1 MDNGKLIALIR
12 RRRRRNQNGN
22 NGHIAISLYL
32 LVLPVATVALAVLLL
47 IVAGMGTAVGVYAY
61 FTKDL
66 PAPEEVGRR
75 TQEAFKTTSIYD
87 RTGNTLLYEVFDP
100 HGGQRTMVPL
110 EQIPPH
116 LINATIA
123 LEDKNFYENPGF
135 DMEGI
140 ARALWNNLRGLPIQ
154 GASSIT
160 MQLIRNV
167 IMSPEERMQ
176 RSYERKAKEAILAWE
191 LSRRYPGREGKDQ
204 ILEWYLNTIFYG
216 NLFYGVEA
224 ASEAYF
230 GKHVQDLSLAES
242 AMLAA
247 IPQWPAITPL
257 SPDPDIRA
265 QARKRQE
272 VVLDQMYLQDYITAE
287 EAYAAKQEELRYA
300 TKRFDIIAP
309 HFVMYVRQLLEEK
322 YGPELLYRGGLKVY
336 TTLDLN
342 LQHTAEEIARQ
353 HVAKLEEEERNVSNA
368 AVVAIDP
375 RTAEILTM
383 VGSIDY
389 FDPDIDGQVN
399 VALAPRQPGSAFKPY
414 TYVTAFAKGYT
425 PATLVMDVRTS
436 FPDDPNPPYAP
447 ENYDRRYHGPQLLR
461 SALGNSYNIPAVK
474 LLDMVGVKDVINT
487 AHRMGINTLT
497 GEQYGLSLTLGG
509 GEVTLL
515 DMTYAFSV
523 FANEGVMRGLP
534 VPTERRRPGFRE
546 LDPVAILRVEDADG
560 NVLEK
565 YTRPETRE
573 ILSPQLTYLISS
585 ILSDNAA
592 RAPAF
597 GANSML
603 KLSRPAAVKTGTTS
617 DWRDAWTVG
626 YTPQL
631 VAGVW
636 VGNSDNQP
644 MERTPGSRGAAPI
657 WHDLME
663 SALAPLPIEDFVRP
677 PGLEEVEVCAASG
690 LLPTEQCPH
699 RRKELFIAGT
709 APTAYCNMHQVFRIC
724 KPSGKLATIYCP
736 PDQVEEKV
744 FEIYPPEAADWVRT
758 NNIPQPPTE
767 YDETFGPTPASGDVA
782 ILNPDP
788 HAYVHGQVP
797 IEGNA
802 RGGGFQFY
810 RLQYGEG
817 LDPSA
822 WIQIG
827 ADHHN
832 SVDHGLLEVW
842 DTGQLAGLYTLQL
855 LVMRHDGGVHAEAI
869 QVTVDNAPPK
879 VEVVYPWPDK
889 VYVMEDDEW
898 VSMQAEAAD
907 NVSMDRVEFY
917 LDDSFFAEN
926 TVPPYNVKWTITM
939 SDITPAAVP
948 IITATLGITEEVT
961 IEIEEVEGEEGKE
974 ENFTIQFPNGFG
986 VICDSGGYTETHQI
1000 HAIAYDAA
1008 GNQVESE
1015 KVRIFVVHEEEEEEE
1030 EPEEVSLLLERDIPP
1045 RWRAW
1050 WPAAYLGGDTSREMG
1065 GYDGE

>member
-1 MDNGKLIALIR
+1 MNNGVLVSLIR
-12 RRRRRNQNGN
+12 QRRRRNQNGN
-22 NGHIAISLYL
+22 SGHIALRL
-32 LVLPVATVALAVLLL
+32 LALAVVVVVLSGVLL
-47 IVAGMGTAVGVYAY
+47 IAVGVGTAVGVYAY

-66 PAPEEVGRR
+66 PAPEEVGRQ
-75 TQEAFKTTSIYD
+75 TQWAFKTTKIYD
-87 RTGNTLLYEVFDP
+87 RTGNTLLYEIFDP
-100 HGGQRTMVPL
+100 QGGNRTLVPL
-110 EQIPPH
+110 EQIPQH

-123 LEDKNFYENPGF
+123 IEDKNFYENPGF
-135 DMEGI
+135 DIEGI
-140 ARALWNNLRGLPIQ
+140 ARAAWNNLRGLPIQ

-167 IMSPEERMQ
+167 IIPPEERMQ
-176 RSYERKAKEAILAWE
+176 RTFQRKFKELVLSWE
-191 LSRRYPGREGKDQ
+191 LSRRYPGRQGKDQ
-204 ILEWYLNTIFYG
+204 ILEWYLNTIYYG
-216 NLFYGVEA
+216 NLAYGVEA
-224 ASEAYF
+224 AAEAYF
-230 GKHVQDLSLAES
+230 GKHVWDLSLAES

-247 IPQWPAITPL
+247 IPQWPAINPL

-265 QARKRQE
+265 QAKKRQE
-272 VVLDQMYLQDYITAE
+272 IVLDQMYLQGYISAE
-287 EAYAAKQEELRYA
+287 EAYVAKQEKLRYA
-300 TKRFDIIAP
+300 SKRFDIIAP

-336 TTLDLN
+336 TTLDLD
-342 LQHTAEEIARQ
+342 LQRAAREIARQ
-353 HVAKLEEEERNVSNA
+353 HIAKLQEENRNVSNA
-368 AVVAIDP
+368 AVVVIDP

-383 VGSIDY
+383 LGSIDY

-399 VALAPRQPGSAFKPY
+399 VALAPRQPGSAFKPF

-425 PATLVMDVRTS
+425 PATLIMDVRTS

-461 SALGNSYNIPAVK
+461 SALANSYNIPAVK
-474 LLDMVGVKDVINT
+474 LLDMVGVQDVINT
-487 AHRMGINTLT
+487 AHHMGINTLT
-497 GEQYGLSLTLGG
+497 REYYGLSLTLGG

-523 FANEGVMRGLP
+523 FANGGIMRGQP
-534 VPTERRRPGFRE
+534 VPPEKRRPGFRE
-546 LDPVAILRVEDADG
+546 LDPVAILRIEDAEG
-560 NVLEK
+560 NVLER
-565 YTRPETRE
+565 YDHPESRV
-573 ILSPQLTYLISS
+573 IFDDPRLPYLITN

-592 RAPAF
+592 RSPAF

-603 KLSRPAAVKTGTTS
+603 KLSRPAAVKTGTTT

-631 VAGVW
+631 VTGVW

-657 WHDLME
+657 WHDFME
-663 SALAPLPIEDFVRP
+663 LALAPLPVEDFVRP
-677 PGLEEVEVCAASG
+677 PGFEEVEICATSG
-690 LLPTEQCPH
+690 LLPTEHCPN

-724 KPSGKLATIYCP
+724 KPSGKLATVYCP

-744 FEIYPPEAADWVRT
+744 FEIYPAEAADWVRA

-767 YDETFGPTPASGDVA
+767 YDDTFGPTPASGDVA
-782 ILNPDP
+782 ILNPKP
-788 HAYVHGQVP
+788 YAYVHGQVP

-802 RGGGFQFY
+802 KGDGFQLY

-832 SVDHGLLEVW
+832 AVDRGLLEVW
-842 DTGQLAGLYTLQL
+842 DTSQLEGLYTLQL
-855 LVMRHDGGVHAEAI
+855 TVVRHDGGVQTEAI
-869 QVTVDNAPPK
+869 QVTVDNVPPE
-879 VEVVYPWPDK
+879 VELVYPWPDK

-898 VSMQAEAAD
+898 VSMQAEATD

-917 LDDSFFAEN
+917 LDDRLLTHS
-926 TVPPYNVKWTITM
+926 TVPPYNVKWTIVM
-939 SDITPAAVP
+939 SDITPADVP
-948 IITATLGITEEVT
+948 AIVESQGITEEVSMAMT
-961 IEIEEVEGEEGKE
+961 GVGY
-974 ENFTIQFPNGFG
+974 TIQFPNGFG
-986 VICDSGGYTETHQI
+986 VIRDSEGYTETHQI

-1015 KVRIFVVHEEEEEEE
+1015 KVRIFVVHEKEEEKQETSFLVRRVWPIRRREQRG
-1030 EPEEVSLLLERDIPP
+1030 SLL
-1045 RWRAW
+1045 
-1050 WPAAYLGGDTSREMG
+1050 G
-1065 GYDGE
+1065 